1 MKQADQWRICLEI
14 KKLTFDPKF
23 CCWRGSISYEAHTDH
38 WCTNFSYFSYISIE
52 TNNGNNTTEK
62 AFFGGIFHFCFEA
75 SWANLFVINSV
86 ESTNL
91 AAQFDKQ
98 SSFFLP
104 RLLLI
109 ELVPMQVSQQT
120 SVMLCI
126 WKNCEIL
133 YWFFLKFVSY
143 ITDLLF

>member
-1 MKQADQWRICLEI
+1 MVQVSFGADGVKGNQEQHAVITLQ
-14 KKLTFDPKF
+14 KKL
-23 CCWRGSISYEAHTDH
+23 I
-38 WCTNFSYFSYISIE
+38 
-52 TNNGNNTTEK
+52 
-62 AFFGGIFHFCFEA
+62 FGGFFHFCFEA

-109 ELVPMQVSQQT
+109 ELVPTQVSQQT

-126 WKNCEIL
+126 WVIRVAFCCSI
-133 YWFFLKFVSY
+133 
-143 ITDLLF
+143 

>member
-14 KKLTFDPKF
+14 KKLTIDPTF
-23 CCWRGSISYEAHTDH
+23 CWRGSISYEAHTDH

-62 AFFGGIFHFCFEA
+62 AFFWGIFHFCFEA

-133 YWFFLKFVSY
+133 YWFFFKFVSY